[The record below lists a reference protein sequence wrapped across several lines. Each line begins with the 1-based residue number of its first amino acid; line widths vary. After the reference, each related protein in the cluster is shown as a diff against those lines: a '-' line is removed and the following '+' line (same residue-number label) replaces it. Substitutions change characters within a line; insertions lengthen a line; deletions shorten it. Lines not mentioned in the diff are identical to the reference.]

1 MSGAWVAALVGGAY
15 LLGSVPFGLLIGL
28 ARGTDIRKAGSG
40 NIGATNVGRVLGRP
54 WGVLAFILDMA
65 KGLVPMLVAGAML
78 SGFSDAHLGVAEYA
92 VWVGVGAAAILGHV
106 FPVFL
111 KLRGGKGVATAF
123 GVVAGLYPYF
133 TWPAI
138 VAGAVWLAVVR
149 TTGYVSLASLTAAA
163 LFPVC
168 YWLAGLALG
177 WPLGRQWP
185 LSLIGCAIT
194 GLVVIRHRANMRR
207 LLAGTEPRR
216 RPSA

>member
-78 SGFSDAHLGVAEYA
+78 GGFSDAHLGVAEYA
-92 VWVGVGAAAILGHV
+92 AWVGVGAAAILGHV

-123 GVVAGLYPYF
+123 GVVAGLYPYL

-149 TTGYVSLASLTAAA
+149 ATGYVSLASLTAAA
-163 LFPVC
+163 LLPVC
-168 YWLAGLALG
+168 YWLAGLVLG

-185 LSLIGCAIT
+185 LSLIAGAIT
-194 GLVVIRHRANMRR
+194 GLVVVRHRANMRR